1 MSQKKPLLSLLAVTF
16 LATLGAAEAFQGQP
30 PAATAPQAAP
40 APAAPPAAPEISEDK
55 LPAVVAKVGEWQIRK
70 EELVKDAKNMQS
82 QIGRMGGQTPLTATF
97 YRQVLDGMILE
108 GLLKKDIAA
117 AGITVSDADVNTQ
130 IATVKQTFPNEE
142 AFKQAVAAQ
151 GMTEQQ
157 IADQMRDRLS
167 IQKYIAAKIEP
178 QVQVTDEAAKKFYD
192 ENQAQMK
199 RPERAHLR
207 HILVKAESTASAA
220 DKKAARDKAEAL
232 LARIKQGEDFAKL
245 ATENTDDVGTKERGG
260 DLSWIMKGQT
270 VEPFEKAAFALKPN
284 EVSPVVETEFGY
296 HVIQNLEHQPESVVP
311 FEEAKPRIVDFLKKR
326 DTDQKMRE
334 HVAELRNKAK
344 IEIFL
349 PAEAPAPA
357 PAAKP

>member
-1 MSQKKPLLSLLAVTF
+1 MPQKKTLLSLLV
-16 LATLGAAEAFQGQP
+16 LALLAYGALQAQ
-30 PAATAPQAAP
+30 PAATPQTAPAAPQAAP
-40 APAAPPAAPEISEDK
+40 APAPELPENK
-55 LPAVVAKVGEWQIRK
+55 LPAVVAKVGEWQIKK
-70 EELVKDAKNMQS
+70 EDLVHDAKHMQD
-82 QIGRMGGQTPLTATF
+82 QLGRMGNQTALTATF

-117 AGITVSDADVNTQ
+117 AGIAVSDADVNAQ
-130 IATVKQTFPNEE
+130 VEAVKKSFPSED

-151 GMTEQQ
+151 GMTEQR

-192 ENQAQMK
+192 DNQAQMK

-207 HILVKAESTASAA
+207 HILIKSDAAASPA
-220 DKKAARDKAEAL
+220 DKKAAKDKAEAL
-232 LARIKQGEDFAKL
+232 LARIKKGEDFAKL
-245 ATENTDDVGTKERGG
+245 ATENTDDTGTKATGG

-284 EVSPVVETEFGY
+284 DVSGVVETEFGY

-326 DTDQKMRE
+326 DTDLKMRE
-334 HVAELRNKAK
+334 HVAELRDKAK
-344 IEIFL
+344 IEIFV
-349 PAEAPAPA
+349 PAE

>member
-1 MSQKKPLLSLLAVTF
+1 MPQKKTLLPLLALTLS
-16 LATLGAAEAFQGQP
+16 LGAAAFALQQP
-30 PAATAPQAAP
+30 AP
-40 APAAPPAAPEISEDK
+40 APQTAPPAQPAPPAPAPELPEDK
-55 LPAVVAKVGEWQIRK
+55 LPAVVAKVGDWQIKK
-70 EELVKDAKNMQS
+70 EDLVHDAKNLQA
-82 QIGRMGGQTPLTATF
+82 QLGRMGGQTVLSATF

-117 AGITVSDADVNTQ
+117 AGIAVSDADVKAQ
-130 IATVKQTFPNEE
+130 VDAVKKTFPDEE
-142 AFKQAVAAQ
+142 AFKKAVEAQ

-167 IQKYIAAKIEP
+167 IQKFIATKIEP

-207 HILVKAESTASAA
+207 HILIKAEPTASEA
-220 DKKAARDKAEAL
+220 DKKAARDKAEGL

-245 ATENTDDVGTKERGG
+245 ATENTDDTGTKESGG

-284 EVSPVVETEFGY
+284 EVSGVVETEFGY
-296 HVIQNLEHQPESVVP
+296 HIIQNLEQQPESVVP
-311 FEEAKPRIVDFLKKR
+311 FEEAKPRIVEFLKRR

-344 IEIFL
+344 IEIFV
-349 PAEAPAPA
+349 PAETATH
-357 PAAKP
+357 